1 MEKKKSGLALHWKI
15 LIGMVAGV
23 LWGILA
29 IQFGW
34 ADFTGA
40 WIKPFGSIF
49 IKLLKLIA
57 MPLILGSLIT
67 GVASLKDISKLSRI
81 GGKTFFIYICTTAIA
96 ISVGLLIVN
105 IIRPGNVISDE
116 TRTTLQEKYGTK
128 MNDVVL
134 SAEKNTSE
142 NAPLKFLEDMVPDN
156 IVVSASDNKL
166 MLQVIFFSILI
177 GVALIMIKE
186 EKARPMVD
194 FFGSLNDVIL
204 KVVDIIMLFAPF
216 GVMALIAGILVDTA
230 GNDPSSVWDILYAL
244 LLYSITVALGLLL
257 LLLLFYPALVYVFA
271 KRLSPVRFF
280 KGIAPAQM
288 LAFSTSSSAAT
299 LPVSMERCEEHLGIS
314 KEVSSFVL
322 PLGATIN
329 MDGTALY
336 QGVAAVFIAQAYGID
351 LTVSQQLSIILTAT
365 LASIGSAAVP
375 GAGMVMLIT
384 VLNSVGIPVEGL
396 VLILAPDRILDMFR
410 TTVNITSD
418 CAVATIIATSEG
430 QINVPG
436 DTVSLDR
443 ENV

>member
-1 MEKKKSGLALHWKI
+1 MKKKKNTLALHWKI
-15 LIGMVAGV
+15 LIGMALGIV
-23 LWGILA
+23 WGIIA
-29 IQFGW
+29 ITFQLG
-34 ADFTGA
+34 DFTNA

-81 GGKTFFIYICTTAIA
+81 GGKTFFIYIATTAFA
-96 ISVGLLIVN
+96 ISIGLLVVN
-105 IIRPGNVISDE
+105 LIKPGNVISSE
-116 TRTTLQEKYGTK
+116 TRLTLQEKYGSK
-128 MNDVVL
+128 INDVVTN
-134 SAEKNTSE
+134 SEKNSFEKT
-142 NAPLKFLEDMVPDN
+142 PLKFLEDMVPDN
-156 IVVSASDNKL
+156 IVIAASDTKL
-166 MLQVIFFSILI
+166 MLQVIFFSVLI
-177 GVALIMIKE
+177 GIALIMIQK
-186 EKARPMVD
+186 EKAQPMVD

-230 GNDPSSVWDILYAL
+230 GDDPSSVWEILYAL
-244 LLYSITVALGLLL
+244 LMYSITVTLGLFILI
-257 LLLLFYPALVYVFA
+257 LLFYPTIIFVFA
-271 KRLSPVRFF
+271 KRFSPKRFF
-280 KGIAPAQM
+280 KGIAPAQL

-351 LTVSQQLSIILTAT
+351 LNFSQQLSIILTAT

-396 VLILAPDRILDMFR
+396 VLILAPDRILDMLR

-418 CAVATIIATSEG
+418 CAVATIIASGENQISPPDEKTSMQNE
-430 QINVPG
+430 IV
-436 DTVSLDR
+436 
-443 ENV
+443 